1 MSPHSKSDLFLLKRY
16 CISYPVN
23 GGEWHFLSSLD
34 GSNPWKARVSKAAGF
49 NYTLK
54 IGFSAIASSIGF
66 REISKDMFF
75 GILRVQITVM
85 RAAVKYCTY

>member
-1 MSPHSKSDLFLLKRY
+1 MDILKKMHPNTSDCDVFFKFVRMSPHSKSDLFLLKRY

-34 GSNPWKARVSKAAGF
+34 GSNPWKARVRKVAGF

-54 IGFSAIASSIGF
+54 IGFC
-66 REISKDMFF
+66 
-75 GILRVQITVM
+75 
-85 RAAVKYCTY
+85 YCQFYWI